1 MTFFNA
7 EAYERLMGR
16 WSRQLAP
23 LLIEFAEVREG
34 DRVLDVGSGTGSLGL
49 AVAATR
55 GSEVVGIDPSA
66 AYVEYARTRTA
77 NPRVRFEVGDAQ
89 ALPYPNSSFD
99 KCLALLVLNFI
110 PDAPKAVGEMR
121 RVTRPGGRV
130 AAAVWDYGDGMKM
143 LNNFWDAAVALDP
156 AAETRR
162 HERHMPYCRRGQLS
176 ALWTESGIQE
186 VEETGFVIP
195 MNFPSFDDF
204 WTPFLG
210 GQGPSGSY
218 VSSLPPDRQR
228 ALRERLRQTLLGG
241 KPDGPFTLEARAWA
255 VRGSTPQRSSR
266 LPERS

>member
-1 MTFFNA
+1 MLMTFFNA

-23 LLIEFAEVREG
+23 LLIEFADVREG
-34 DRVLDVGSGTGSLGL
+34 DRVLDVGSGTGSLAL

-66 AYVEYARTRTA
+66 AYVEHARSRTA
-77 NPRVRFEVGDAQ
+77 DRRVRFEVGDAQ

-99 KCLALLVLNFI
+99 KCLALLVINFI
-110 PDAPKAVGEMR
+110 PDAPKAVAEMR

-143 LNNFWDAAVALDP
+143 LHNFWDAAIALDSV
-156 AAETRR
+156 AETR

-186 VEETGFVIP
+186 VEETGLLIL
-195 MNFPSFDDF
+195 MNFASFDDF
-204 WTPFLG
+204 WSPFLG
-210 GQGPSGSY
+210 GQAPSGSY
-218 VSSLPPDRQR
+218 VTSLPPDRQR
-228 ALRERLRQTLLGG
+228 ALRDRLRKALLAG
-241 KPDGPFTLEARAWA
+241 KPDAPFTLEARAWA
-255 VRGSTPQRSSR
+255 VRGSTPQR
-266 LPERS
+266 